1 MRSRRLQE
9 PAGVSTAASA
19 PIMIVFFPTYARRS
33 PADRGWRATV
43 AGMVARPLPAGSR
56 RRGIAVAVLRWLLEL
71 DAAEMETDVFRTR
84 SDAFLFQRVPGQRL
98 RVAVGDRV
106 FEAGISDRSG
116 HFSADILL
124 DDDLVE
130 RCAGAASGTGRRI
143 AYSGLPLDDEDG
155 PAPGVGTVHL
165 VEHAGVSL
173 ISDIDDTVKV
183 SNVANRRELLRNTFI
198 REFSAVPG
206 MAEIYRRWQAAGAAF
221 HYVSASPWQLSD
233 CLRGFLDAAGLPAGS
248 MHLKLFRLKD
258 STPLGRFPSRKRAK
272 RRAIE
277 RIMDDFPDRRFLLVG
292 DSGERDPEVYVEV
305 ARRRPEQVHGVLI
318 RRLDD
323 GHTPPHKLDR
333 RLERLARRL
342 PGGDLRVF
350 THAEELA
357 DITPAG

>member
-1 MRSRRLQE
+1 
-9 PAGVSTAASA
+9 
-19 PIMIVFFPTYARRS
+19 MIVFFPTYARHS

-56 RRGIAVAVLRWLLEL
+56 RRGIAVAVLRRLLEL

-98 RVAVGDRV
+98 RVAVGGRM

>member
-56 RRGIAVAVLRWLLEL
+56 RRGIAMAVLRRLLEL

-130 RCAGAASGTGRRI
+130 RFAGAASGTGGRI